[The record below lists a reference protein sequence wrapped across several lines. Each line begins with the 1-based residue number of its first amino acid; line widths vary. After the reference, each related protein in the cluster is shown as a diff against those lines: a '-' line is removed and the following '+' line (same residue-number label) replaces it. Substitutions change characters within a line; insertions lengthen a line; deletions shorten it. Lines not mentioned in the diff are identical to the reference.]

1 MMMRSVRAGAAGLA
15 LAVLALAA
23 GGTPAVAEPA
33 TVSAT
38 GADLASL
45 ALDGDAMSLRI
56 RDAAQVAGDTPGRDP
71 AEVVLG
77 PDGGLA
83 GRVPAG
89 KAFAFL
95 GTPGQAVWSLSAGD
109 TGFPAL
115 DTTGIRPGVVAD
127 DMVALTLRSVE
138 GPGTFTA
145 YTLSGLGTASPLFG
159 SRPGM
164 TRTTRLP
171 VATRTGG
178 VVWAFDAA
186 GDYRLSLSGSATLNS
201 GRKVSADATYR
212 VRVPTISP
220 VEQAPPPAAPKPAAR
235 PDGQSAP
242 RPPAAPKP
250 EAAPKPA
257 AAAPVAAKAA
267 ATAAGTH
274 QVIADGHVDMGPQ
287 LSGNTWTIR
296 IKDDRTSPPV
306 WRETADVVLHV
317 KDNAKITVPAGAD
330 FLGKQ
335 GEVVWLLPQS
345 QQAGIVWP
353 GWNTQHESVVSG
365 VKGPV
370 TWTLKGVTGPGRYT
384 LFLTGS
390 FGNADV
396 LFDSDK
402 AFPQQLSVPLNTHAH
417 GNWAFS
423 KPGLYRLAVQ
433 MSGTTSA
440 GKGVTDTKT
449 LTIAVGDSTDPESG
463 FGSDNGDGDADEGDG
478 PLPRTGAG
486 WVLTAGAG
494 GIALV
499 VLGAL
504 LVAATRRRHAGL
516 ADAAGGATP

>member
-1 MMMRSVRAGAAGLA
+1 MRAGAAGLA

-274 QVIADGHVDMGPQ
+274 QVIARRTRRHGPAAVRQ
-287 LSGNTWTIR
+287 HLDDPDQGRPDQPSGLAG
-296 IKDDRTSPPV
+296 DRRRGPARQGQ
-306 WRETADVVLHV
+306 REDHRARRRR
-317 KDNAKITVPAGAD
+317 
-330 FLGKQ
+330 
-335 GEVVWLLPQS
+335 LPR
-345 QQAGIVWP
+345 QAGR
-353 GWNTQHESVVSG
+353 S
-365 VKGPV
+365 
-370 TWTLKGVTGPGRYT
+370 R
-384 LFLTGS
+384 
-390 FGNADV
+390 
-396 LFDSDK
+396 
-402 AFPQQLSVPLNTHAH
+402 
-417 GNWAFS
+417 
-423 KPGLYRLAVQ
+423 
-433 MSGTTSA
+433 
-440 GKGVTDTKT
+440 
-449 LTIAVGDSTDPESG
+449 
-463 FGSDNGDGDADEGDG
+463 
-478 PLPRTGAG
+478 
-486 WVLTAGAG
+486 
-494 GIALV
+494 
-499 VLGAL
+499 
-504 LVAATRRRHAGL
+504 VAAA
-516 ADAAGGATP
+516 AVAAGGHRLARLEHPARVRRVGRQRPCHVDAEGGDRARPVHPVPYRLVRQRRRALRLRQGVPPAAERSAQYACARQLGVQQTRPVPPRGADERHHQRRQGGHRHQDAHHRRR